1 MRLDTGSSGTDSAK
15 ERETQTSHRER
26 QTDRQTDGL
35 TDTESDRQTEHS
47 DSSTVAWS
55 LKFSPDV
62 DHDTD
67 G

>member
-1 MRLDTGSSGTDSAK
+1 MGQTQQKK
-15 ERETQTSHRER
+15 ERLRLVTERDR